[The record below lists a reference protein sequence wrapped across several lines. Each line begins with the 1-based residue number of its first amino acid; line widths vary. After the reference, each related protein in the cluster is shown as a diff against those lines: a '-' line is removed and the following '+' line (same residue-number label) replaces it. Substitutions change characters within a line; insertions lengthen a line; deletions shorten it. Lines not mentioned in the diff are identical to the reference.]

1 MTLVSDTGPKKS
13 KYSYTKGK
21 SDFDRQ
27 LLLEDLL
34 GENWKNS
41 VSKLLFSNTYS
52 IIMTI
57 FSFYSIGNV

>member
-34 GENWKNS
+34 GEKLEELM
-41 VSKLLFSNTYS
+41 SKLLFS
-52 IIMTI
+52 IHIQLL
-57 FSFYSIGNV
+57 